1 MSLQSKRASRCNAR
15 FTINRYR
22 KPMPRKSYQPGD
34 FSLAVRRARTGLGLF
49 AKGPIPK
56 GACIIEYTGKLLTRE
71 EYLASNSRYLW
82 DIGPGKTLDGAP
94 RSNRARYIN
103 HSCKPNCE
111 PDVYKRRVF
120 IYALRDI
127 QPGEEL
133 SYDYGKDYFDEYI
146 GKNCRCLKCM
156 PETPAKPV
164 KAVAKPRPAKVKTTK
179 PAKPRPEPKP
189 VAPAPRPAPRPE
201 PVVAAPVQEQRRKA
215 A

>member
-49 AKGPIPK
+49 ARGPIPK

-189 VAPAPRPAPRPE
+189 VAPAPRPE

>member
-201 PVVAAPVQEQRRKA
+201 PVVATPVQEQRRKA

>member
-1 MSLQSKRASRCNAR
+1 MSLPSRCGLRCNAR
-15 FTINRYR
+15 FITNRYR

-34 FSLAVRRARTGLGLF
+34 FDLAVRRARAGLGLF
-49 AKGPIPK
+49 AKTPIPK
-56 GACIIEYTGKLLTRE
+56 GACIIEYTGKLLSRE

-82 DIGPGKTLDGAP
+82 DIGPGKTLDGSP

-103 HSCKPNCE
+103 HSCKPNCD
-111 PDVYKRRVF
+111 PVVHKRRVY

-127 QPGEEL
+127 EAGEEL

-156 PETPAKPV
+156 PETPAEPA
-164 KAVAKPRPAKVKTTK
+164 KAVAKAKPVKVKT
-179 PAKPRPEPKP
+179 AKPKAEPKSAP
-189 VAPAPRPAPRPE
+189 NPAPAPRPAPRPE
-201 PVVAAPVQEQRRKA
+201 PVVATPVQEQRRKA

>member
-1 MSLQSKRASRCNAR
+1 
-15 FTINRYR
+15 
-22 KPMPRKSYQPGD
+22 MPRKSYQPGD

-82 DIGPGKTLDGAP
+82 YIGPGKTLDGAP

-201 PVVAAPVQEQRRKA
+201 PVVATPVQEQRRKA